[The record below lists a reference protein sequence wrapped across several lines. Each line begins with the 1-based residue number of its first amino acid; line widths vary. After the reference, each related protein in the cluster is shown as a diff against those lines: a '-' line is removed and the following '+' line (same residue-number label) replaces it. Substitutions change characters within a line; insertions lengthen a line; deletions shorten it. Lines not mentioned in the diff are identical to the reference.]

1 MDPGTTPH
9 PSIPAT
15 LPNSVDMGE
24 SYDPSY
30 CSVKL
35 PAPHPLAPIDSP
47 VDERLFIVCTP
58 IPPPLYALKDVFG
71 RFGNLIDIY
80 VLNNKTCGY
89 AKYAAKESAEAAVK
103 SLHGQDVCGSRLKVM
118 LADPQDKTSGST
130 VPGLAKT
137 FLENTLIMKGIF
149 TFSTFSP
156 CEIGDKC
163 R

>member
-1 MDPGTTPH
+1 MIVAEGPVDQGPVSQSSPVPGAGSNLNETG
-9 PSIPAT
+9 II
-15 LPNSVDMGE
+15 
-24 SYDPSY
+24 YDPSY

-47 VDERLFIVCTP
+47 VAERLFIVCTP

-89 AKYAAKESAEAAVK
+89 AKYAAVESAEAAVK

-118 LADPQDKTSGST
+118 LADPQDKASPAGGD
-130 VPGLAKT
+130 VAGRKRAK
-137 FLENTLIMKGIF
+137 FEA
-149 TFSTFSP
+149 
-156 CEIGDKC
+156 
-163 R
+163 